1 MQQLELPMKMDGMM
15 SAADLQDALGAAVLH
30 ALDGAFQQ
38 GMPVAI
44 ASISFEGLDGDGTVT
59 VNAVTADGQKFEAEV
74 EVMEAEEEADAE
86 GADSADAPAPPAE
99 GAPAAPSAEGA

>member
-74 EVMEAEEEADAE
+74 EVMEPESDAEDVAEGGEGAEAAPPADA
-86 GADSADAPAPPAE
+86 APAPQA
-99 GAPAAPSAEGA
+99 GA

>member
-74 EVMEAEEEADAE
+74 EVMEPESDAEDMAEGGEGAEAAPAADA
-86 GADSADAPAPPAE
+86 APAPQA
-99 GAPAAPSAEGA
+99 GA